1 MIRFGS
7 SGIVTSCPAASF
19 SVAVS
24 AEEDDLVLLELA
36 EQALNAVKLTRVQ
49 DSQKSVFMVRFFIR
63 FLLIG

>member
-1 MIRFGS
+1 MIRFGL

-49 DSQKSVFMVRFFIR
+49 DSQKVFYGSFFIR